1 MAIKDK
7 GDANMPKQKDETVE
21 ELEIEKLEEQEKE
34 ATEVETTEA
43 AIDEVLEV
51 DELTLVKQELEE
63 EKNKSIRLRADFENY
78 KRRVQLDKE
87 ADYKY
92 RAQTVLTDVLPVLDN
107 FERALAVPTKSE
119 EAASLVKGV
128 EMVYRTLLDAV
139 SKEGLEPIESEGAP
153 FDPNFH
159 QAVMQEKDDSKE
171 SGIVLQELQKGYKLK
186 DRILRPSMVKVNE

>member
-1 MAIKDK
+1 
-7 GDANMPKQKDETVE
+7 MPKQKDEIVE
-21 ELEIEKLEEQEKE
+21 ELETEKLDEQ
-34 ATEVETTEA
+34 AETTSVEETPEESIEEA
-43 AIDEVLEV
+43 LEV
-51 DELTLVKQELEE
+51 DELALVKQELED

-92 RAQTVLTDVLPVLDN
+92 RAQSVLTDILPVLDN
-107 FERALAVPTKSE
+107 FERALAIQTTSE

-128 EMVYRTLLDAV
+128 DMVYRTLLDAV
-139 SKEGLEPIESEGAP
+139 SKEGLEQIESEGVP

-159 QAVMQEKDDSKE
+159 QAVMQDKDDSKE
-171 SGIVLQELQKGYKLK
+171 PGIVLQELQKGYKLK

>member
-1 MAIKDK
+1 MQENKE
-7 GDANMPKQKDETVE
+7 ETV
-21 ELEIEKLEEQEKE
+21 KDVE
-34 ATEVETTEA
+34 AEVEVQEETTPEGTTTEE
-43 AIDEVLEV
+43 ITSEEVTEEVEV
-51 DELTLVKQELEE
+51 DEIALVKQELEE

-92 RAQTVLTDVLPVLDN
+92 RAQSLLTDILPVLDN
-107 FERALAVPTKSE
+107 FERALAVEPTDE
-119 EAASLVKGV
+119 TANLFKGV

-139 SKEGLEPIESEGAP
+139 TKEGLETIEAEGVP
-153 FDPNFH
+153 FNPNFH
-159 QAVMQEKDDSKE
+159 QAVMQENDASKE

>member
-1 MAIKDK
+1 MQE
-7 GDANMPKQKDETVE
+7 QKDETVKAE
-21 ELEIEKLEEQEKE
+21 
-34 ATEVETTEA
+34 TEVEVQEEVTSEEATTEETTE
-43 AIDEVLEV
+43 EVVEV
-51 DELTLVKQELEE
+51 DELTLLQQELEE

-92 RAQTVLTDVLPVLDN
+92 RAQSLLTDILPVLDN
-107 FERALAVPTKSE
+107 FERALAVEPTDE
-119 EAASLVKGV
+119 TANLFKGV

-139 SKEGLEPIESEGAP
+139 AKEGLEAIEAEGVP

-159 QAVMQEKDDSKE
+159 QAVMQENDASQE

-186 DRILRPSMVKVNE
+186 ERILRPSMVKVNE

>member
-1 MAIKDK
+1 MT
-7 GDANMPKQKDETVE
+7 NQKEEVVE
-21 ELEIEKLEEQEKE
+21 EVEEVELEKLEEQE
-34 ATEVETTEA
+34 ETTTQEEM
-43 AIDEVLEV
+43 IEEVVEV
-51 DELTLVKQELEE
+51 DELTLVQQELEE

-92 RAQTVLTDVLPVLDN
+92 RAQTVLTDILPVLDN
-107 FERALAVPTKSE
+107 FERALAIQTNSE
-119 EAASLVKGV
+119 EAASLAKGV
-128 EMVYRTLLDAV
+128 EMVYRSLLDAV
-139 SKEGLEPIESEGAP
+139 AKEGLETIESEGVP

-159 QAVMQEKDDSKE
+159 QAVMQEKDESKE